1 MKKYKRIVIKV
12 GSSTLTHANGKLDIQ
27 QIKKIVKEISI
38 LTDQGYEC
46 VFVTSG
52 AIAAGMGTLDVQEK
66 PHEIDERQV
75 LAAVGQVQ
83 LIQLYAQLFFA
94 FDHKVAQLLLTKDDF
109 ANRTRYLNARST
121 CTLLLEK
128 KIIPI
133 INENDSVSINEIKLG
148 DNDSLSAFVA
158 SLIDADLIFILTD
171 IDGLYDSDPRENP
184 DAKRYDTITEITD
197 EIKHIAGTTGS
208 KFGTGGMA
216 TKVLAA
222 EMAMSNGTDLI
233 IANGDDPHDI
243 SRALCGETVG
253 THFIAS
259 EPNLNARKYWLR
271 YATTFC
277 GNVFVDQG
285 AYKAISKGKSLLPVG
300 ISEVEGEFERGSV
313 ICIMYNNKQVG
324 VGIANYNSDEIDKI
338 KGQQTT
344 MIKDILG
351 YQYSDV
357 VVHSD
362 NLVEI

>member
-1 MKKYKRIVIKV
+1 MKDYKRIVIKV
-12 GSSTLTHANGKLDIQ
+12 GSSTLTHADGKLDVQ
-27 QIKKIVKEISI
+27 QIKKIVKEISF

-52 AIAAGMGTLDVQEK
+52 AIAAGMGILNVHEK
-66 PHEIDERQV
+66 PNEIDKRQV
-75 LAAVGQVQ
+75 LAAVGQVE
-83 LIQLYAQLFFA
+83 LIQLYSQLFFA
-94 FDHKVAQLLLTKDDF
+94 FDHPVAQLLLTKDDF
-109 ANRTRYLNARST
+109 SNRTRYLNARNT
-121 CTLLLEK
+121 CRLLLEK

-158 SLIDADLIFILTD
+158 ALVDADLIVILTD

-184 DAKRYDTITEITD
+184 GAKRYDRITEITD
-197 EIKHIAGTTGS
+197 QIKHIAGTTGS

-216 TKVLAA
+216 TKILAA

-243 SRALCGETVG
+243 SRALRGENVG

-259 EPNLNARKYWLR
+259 EPNFNARKYWLR
-271 YATTFC
+271 YATTLS
-277 GNVFVDQG
+277 GYIHIDQG
-285 AYKAISKGKSLLPVG
+285 AYQAIQKGKSLLPVG
-300 ISEVEGEFERGSV
+300 ITAVDGVFELGAV
-313 ICIMYNNKQVG
+313 VGILFQDQKVG
-324 VGIANYNSDEIDKI
+324 VGIVNYNNLEIERI
-338 KGQQTT
+338 LGQQTSE
-344 MIKDILG
+344 IKKTLG

-362 NLVEI
+362 NLVTV